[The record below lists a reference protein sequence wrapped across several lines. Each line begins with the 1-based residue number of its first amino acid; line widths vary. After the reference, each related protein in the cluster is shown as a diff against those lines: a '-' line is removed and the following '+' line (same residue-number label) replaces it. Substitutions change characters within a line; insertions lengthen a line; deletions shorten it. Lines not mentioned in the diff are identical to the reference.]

1 MLFIEALIKF
11 SGVGVLLV
19 LLLLALRDGRNV
31 PALRFAP
38 LLIISTICL
47 FLSTGAPELSVKG
60 HLYVTLRM
68 IDMLSFVFAW
78 WFGLAM
84 FDDEFKLGWLEWSG
98 AVLFLIARIPG
109 RLHYL
114 GFNNWWSPNLE
125 LLVSL
130 IALLMMTHLSYVT
143 ITGHQ
148 EDLVEGRRRIRK
160 WFAIAVVALIVV
172 SILLERL
179 AGQLGTPP
187 MLSIYTVHL
196 FTLPLTL
203 WATVWLARIEP
214 DRLSYGQK
222 SEGKR
227 HDSSDSI
234 DPRDLQAHQQL
245 VSIMQD
251 QRGFAEHGLTIGKLA
266 KRVGIPSHQL
276 RRLIN
281 KSMGY
286 RNYTAF
292 LNHYRIN
299 AVKNDLADPNKSRT
313 PVLTLALESGFSSLA
328 PFNRAF
334 KNSEGITPT
343 DYRNQVLSK
352 LFS

>member
-1 MLFIEALIKF
+1 M
-11 SGVGVLLV
+11 LV
-19 LLLLALRDGRNV
+19 LLLLSLRDGRKV

-38 LLIISTICL
+38 LLIISMICL

-60 HLYVTLRM
+60 PLFVPLRL
-68 IDMLSFVFAW
+68 IDMLSFIFAW

-98 AVLFLIARIPG
+98 AGLYLIAHMPG
-109 RLHYL
+109 RLHYI

-125 LLVSL
+125 IVVSGIVL
-130 IALLMMTHLSYVT
+130 IMMMHLSYIT
-143 ITGHQ
+143 IAGHQ

-160 WFAIAVVALIVV
+160 WFATSVVTLIVV
-172 SILLERL
+172 SIMLERL
-179 AGQLGTPP
+179 ADQLGIPP
-187 MLSIYTVHL
+187 ALSMYTVYL
-196 FTLPLTL
+196 FTLPLAL
-203 WATVWLARIEP
+203 WAVVWLARIEP
-214 DRLSYGQK
+214 DRLSYGLK
-222 SEGKR
+222 SEGKQD
-227 HDSSDSI
+227 DSSNSI
-234 DPRDLQAHQQL
+234 DPKDLLAHQRL

-266 KRVGIPSHQL
+266 ERVGIPSHQL
-276 RRLIN
+276 RSLIN

-299 AVKNDLADPNKSRT
+299 AVKNDLADPNKSRI
-313 PVLTLALESGFSSLA
+313 PVLTLALDAGFSSLA

-334 KNSEGITPT
+334 KSSEGMTPS
-343 DYRNQVLSK
+343 DYRNKILNNLS
-352 LFS
+352 F